1 MADHVRRALSGRE
14 REILDIV
21 IQLGSPTAAEV
32 RHAMLRPPTDGA
44 VRGTLRILVAKR
56 QLKRRQD
63 GPRYR
68 YLPTRSRRRVVNS
81 ALKHMLDT
89 FFEGSTE
96 EAMTALLDLKSCDLS
111 DEQRERLKRA
121 IDQARRQ
128 GR

>member
-1 MADHVRRALSGRE
+1 MAEHARPELSRRE
-14 REILDIV
+14 REILNIV

-32 RHAMLRPPTDGA
+32 RQAMQRPPTDGA
-44 VRGTLRILVAKR
+44 VRGTLRILVGKR

-68 YLPTRSRRRVVNS
+68 YLPARSRRRVIDS

-89 FFEGSTE
+89 FFEGSTQ
-96 EAMTALLDLKSCDLS
+96 EAMTALLDLKTADLS

-121 IDQARRQ
+121 IEQAREQ